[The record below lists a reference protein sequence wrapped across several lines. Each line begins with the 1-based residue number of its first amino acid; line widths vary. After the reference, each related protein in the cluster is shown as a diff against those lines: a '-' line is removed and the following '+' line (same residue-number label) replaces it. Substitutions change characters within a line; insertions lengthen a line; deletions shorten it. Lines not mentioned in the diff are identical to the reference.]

1 MTGFY
6 LPRKI
11 TPLQW
16 TLPRCARSRD
26 NRSLSIHSPMGGKT
40 IDILEAKSEMRSA
53 FMGGFA
59 GRFVSSLIRLIAAAL
74 GNWHFI
80 FQEDLFLTP
89 YEDAEYAPPPSRT
102 LGLPIAPFDASAC
115 HDYHGSSSRIRSS
128 SNSSTTPFRL

>member
-1 MTGFY
+1 
-6 LPRKI
+6 
-11 TPLQW
+11 
-16 TLPRCARSRD
+16 
-26 NRSLSIHSPMGGKT
+26 MGGKT

-89 YEDAEYAPPPSRT
+89 YEDAEYAPPFTHVGTSHCTVRRISVSR
-102 LGLPIAPFDASAC
+102 L
-115 HDYHGSSSRIRSS
+115 SREQQ
-128 SNSSTTPFRL
+128 PDPL